1 MQVALKLSEGTLEC
15 RISFFQAS
23 NYPAYYF
30 INPFTHSFSDILILI
45 HSFSHFLSSVNIHH
59 KYKICK
65 ERKDFNFVGECNST
79 GYMCCS
85 RHRFMLEAGSL
96 SETANHMN
104 GFWKIEFSW
113 NVLGCRVISVSST
126 ISFLRDQM
134 QFLSTQSLLFGT
146 SLFIVL
152 IRVSSVFSN
161 LCKIIQ
167 IMIHII
173 IKKLLINIA

>member
-1 MQVALKLSEGTLEC
+1 MNQLGIDPENMKKFQGQNHINSHAKTARAENCLVFCAIQQRSMQVALKLSEGTLEC

-30 INPFTHSFSDILILI
+30 INPFTHLFSDILILI

-96 SETANHMN
+96 SETVNHMN
-104 GFWKIEFSW
+104 GFWKIEFS
-113 NVLGCRVISVSST
+113 
-126 ISFLRDQM
+126 
-134 QFLSTQSLLFGT
+134 
-146 SLFIVL
+146 
-152 IRVSSVFSN
+152 
-161 LCKIIQ
+161 
-167 IMIHII
+167 
-173 IKKLLINIA
+173 

>member
-1 MQVALKLSEGTLEC
+1 MNQLGIDPENMKKFQGQNHINSHAKTAHAENCLVFCAIQQRSMQVALKLSEGTLEC

-30 INPFTHSFSDILILI
+30 INPFTHLFSDILILI

-96 SETANHMN
+96 SETVNHMN
-104 GFWKIEFSW
+104 GFWKIEFS
-113 NVLGCRVISVSST
+113 
-126 ISFLRDQM
+126 
-134 QFLSTQSLLFGT
+134 
-146 SLFIVL
+146 
-152 IRVSSVFSN
+152 
-161 LCKIIQ
+161 
-167 IMIHII
+167 
-173 IKKLLINIA
+173 